1 MHLDMKFINRLYL
14 RRLAGMRKLYRR
26 LCRLVERSL
35 MSRLLF
41 LLMAGSVGVYL
52 IVNVGLWWTASDL
65 IDDNLEK
72 QAVRWLT
79 ELDELG
85 TPLYASYGGKHVS
98 NIDKRIKN
106 FPEIAFI
113 RYYDATGRKVM
124 GEFGNKQGKEIPP
137 LEPKQIAALNQMSGM
152 ERAYLVD
159 RSLLTDSFLRFITP
173 IRVRSMRSDGLFNFS
188 LENEKPENVKIIGYL
203 DLSIDSAYYKGQ
215 LVRSMASGSLI
226 IAGLLLL
233 GMFFGGWIIRKA
245 LAPLTALKIPL
256 ARLAQG
262 DTDVVVERSKDAEIA
277 AISDALNT
285 TIKAIKERDAALRKM
300 AERDPLTDL
309 VNRVIFRREL
319 EGEIEQVSRDEVS
332 SALFFID
339 LDQFKYVNDTLGHP
353 AGDKL
358 LIRVAELLKS
368 RVRDKDVVSRFGG
381 DEFTVLARNV
391 SREGAMEMARSINQ
405 IMRDMRLV
413 EGDKV
418 LSVNCSIGVA
428 MIEPGRHSAEEVMA
442 HADMACFEA
451 KSHGRNRMH
460 MYEEGGDSKKEMA
473 MDIGWFQHIK
483 QIIEQNRFLLMYQ
496 PIADVMYP
504 DKESY
509 EVLLRMPGPNNEIV
523 LPSVFLPVAERFGL
537 MTDIDRW
544 VVIHSLK
551 ALADFRA
558 SGRDV
563 IFSINLSGQSLEDA
577 TLLQM
582 IKDHLAENGLPPRS
596 VIFEIT
602 EQSAMRYLDKA
613 RLLIQGLTDFGC
625 RFALDNFGTGF
636 SSYSYLQQLPVNFIK
651 IDGSFIRNMTQN
663 PVDETMVLSIIQIA
677 RSLGKLTVAGSVQDE
692 KTSAMLKASGVDH
705 LQGNYVGEPAEK
717 LPVTLRVVPSVKKN
731 MGRKPA

>member
-1 MHLDMKFINRLYL
+1 MRPEIKFMRRFYL
-14 RRLAGMRKLYRR
+14 RRLAGTRKLYKWVR
-26 LCRLVERSL
+26 RLVERSL
-35 MSRLLF
+35 VSRLLF
-41 LLMAGSVGVYL
+41 LLMVGSVAVYL

-65 IDDNLEK
+65 INDNLEK
-72 QAVRWLT
+72 QAARWLT

-85 TPLYASYGGKHVS
+85 TPLYASYRGKHVS
-98 NIDKRIKN
+98 NIDERIKN

-113 RYYDATGRKVM
+113 RYYDASGRKVL
-124 GEFGNKQGKEIPP
+124 GEFGNRQGKQVPP
-137 LEPKQIAALNQMSGM
+137 LEPEQIAALNKMGGT
-152 ERAYLVD
+152 ERSYLVD

-173 IRVRSMRSDGLFNFS
+173 IRVRSMRSDGLLNFS

-203 DLSIDSAYYKGQ
+203 DLSIDSGYYKEQ

-233 GMFFGGWIIRKA
+233 GMLAGGWIIRKA
-245 LAPLTALKIPL
+245 LSPLTALKEPL

-262 DTDVVVERSKDAEIA
+262 DTDVTVERAKDAEIA
-277 AISDALNT
+277 AVCDALNT
-285 TIKAIKERDAALRKM
+285 TIRAIKVRDEALRKM

-309 VNRVIFRREL
+309 FNRAIFRSEL
-319 EGEIEQVSRDEVS
+319 EREVEHASHDTVS
-332 SALFFID
+332 SAVFFID
-339 LDQFKYVNDTLGHP
+339 LDQFKYINDTLGHP

-368 RVRDKDVVSRFGG
+368 RVRSKDVVSRFGG

-391 SREGAMEMARSINQ
+391 SRESAMELGRSFNQ

-418 LSVNCSIGVA
+418 LSVNCSIGIA
-428 MIEPGRHSAEEVMA
+428 MIEPGRHTAEEIMA

-460 MYEEGGDSKKEMA
+460 MYVEEGDSKKEMA
-473 MDIGWFQHIK
+473 TDIGWFQHIK
-483 QIIEQNRFLLMYQ
+483 QVIEKNRFRLMYQ

-523 LPSVFLPVAERFGL
+523 LPSIFLPVAERFGL

-544 VVIHSLK
+544 VVFHALK
-551 ALADFRA
+551 ALADFRV

-577 TLLQM
+577 TMLQL
-582 IKDHLAENGLPPRS
+582 IKDQLAQNGLPPSS

-602 EQSAMRYLDKA
+602 EQSAMRHMEKA
-613 RLLIQGLTDFGC
+613 RLLIQGLADIGC
-625 RFALDNFGTGF
+625 RFALDHFGTGF
-636 SSYSYLQQLPVNFIK
+636 SSFSYLQQLPVDFIK
-651 IDGSFIRNMTQN
+651 IDGSFVRNMAQN
-663 PVDETMVLSIIQIA
+663 SMDETMVLSIIQIA
-677 RSLGKLTVAGSVQDE
+677 RSLGKQTVAEFVQDE
-692 KTSAMLKASGVDH
+692 KTNTMLKASGVDH
-705 LQGNYVGEPAEK
+705 LQGYYVGAPSEK
-717 LPVTLRVVPSVKKN
+717 LPVNLRVVSKTKKN
-731 MGRKPA
+731 AS

>member
-1 MHLDMKFINRLYL
+1 
-14 RRLAGMRKLYRR
+14 MRKLYKRVR
-26 LCRLVERSL
+26 RLVERSL
-35 MSRLLF
+35 ASRLLF

-85 TPLYASYGGKHVS
+85 TPLYASYGGKHFS

-113 RYYDATGRKVM
+113 RYYDATGKKIM
-124 GEFGNKQGKEIPP
+124 GEFGNKQGKEVPP
-137 LEPKQIAALNQMSGM
+137 LEPRQIAALNQMSGM
-152 ERAYLVD
+152 ERVYLVD
-159 RSLLTDSFLRFITP
+159 RSLLADSFLRFITP
-173 IRVRSMRSDGLFNFS
+173 IRVRSMHSDGLLNFS
-188 LENEKPENVKIIGYL
+188 LESEKPENVKIIGYL

-233 GMFFGGWIIRKA
+233 GMLCGSWIIRKA

-262 DTDVVVERSKDAEIA
+262 ETDVVVERPKDAEIA

-285 TIKAIKERDAALRKM
+285 TIKAIKVRDAALRKM

-309 VNRVIFRREL
+309 VNRGIFRREL
-319 EGEIEQVSRDEVS
+319 EREIEQVSHDALP
-332 SALFFID
+332 SAVFFID
-339 LDQFKYVNDTLGHP
+339 LDQFKYVNDTMGHP

-368 RVRDKDVVSRFGG
+368 QARDKDVVSRFGG

-391 SREGAMEMARSINQ
+391 SREDAMEMARSINQ
-405 IMRDMRLV
+405 VMRDMCLV

-428 MIEPGRHSAEEVMA
+428 MIEPGRYSAEEVMA

-460 MYEEGGDSKKEMA
+460 MYEEGGDSKKEMV

-537 MTDIDRW
+537 MADIDRW
-544 VVIHSLK
+544 VVIHALK

-582 IKDHLAENGLPPRS
+582 IKNHLAQNGLPPRS

-651 IDGSFIRNMTQN
+651 IDGSFVRNMTRS
-663 PVDETMVLSIIQIA
+663 PIDETMVLSIIQIA

-731 MGRKPA
+731 MG

>member
-1 MHLDMKFINRLYL
+1 MKFVHRFYL
-14 RRLAGMRKLYRR
+14 HGLARMRKLHKKVR
-26 LCRLVERSL
+26 RLVERSL
-35 MSRLLF
+35 VSRLMY
-41 LLMAGSVGVYL
+41 LLMVGSVAVYL

-85 TPLYASYGGKHVS
+85 TPLYASYGGRYVS

-113 RYYDATGRKVM
+113 RYYDASGKKVL
-124 GEFGNKQGKEIPP
+124 GEFGSTQGKTVPP
-137 LEPKQIAALNQMSGM
+137 LEPGQIVALNGMSRM
-152 ERAYLVD
+152 ERAYLID
-159 RSLLTDSFLRFITP
+159 RSLLTNSFLRFIAP
-173 IRVRSMRSDGLFNFS
+173 IRVRSIRSDGLLNFS

-203 DLSIDSAYYKGQ
+203 DLSIDSAYYKEQ
-215 LVRSMASGSLI
+215 LIRSMASGSLI
-226 IAGLLLL
+226 IAVLLLL
-233 GMFFGGWIIRKA
+233 GMLLGSWIIRKA

-262 DTDVVVERSKDAEIA
+262 DTDVTVERPKDAEVA

-309 VNRVIFRREL
+309 VNRAIFRREL
-319 EGEIEQVSRDEVS
+319 ESEIEHASHDAVS
-332 SALFFID
+332 SAVFFID
-339 LDQFKYVNDTLGHP
+339 LDQFKYINDTLGHP

-358 LIRVAELLKS
+358 LVRVAELLKS
-368 RVRDKDVVSRFGG
+368 RVRDTDVVSRFGG

-391 SREGAMEMARSINQ
+391 SREGAAELARAFNQ

-418 LSVNCSIGVA
+418 LSVNCSIGIA
-428 MIEPGRHSAEEVMA
+428 MIEPGRHTTEEVMA

-460 MYEEGGDSKKEMA
+460 MYQDEDDSKKEMA
-473 MDIGWFQHIK
+473 TDIGWFQHIK
-483 QIIEQNRFLLMYQ
+483 QVIEMNRFRLMYQ
-496 PIADVMYP
+496 PIVDVMYP
-504 DKESY
+504 EKESY

-523 LPSVFLPVAERFGL
+523 LPSIFLPVAERFGL

-544 VVIHSLK
+544 VIVHALK

-563 IFSINLSGQSLEDA
+563 IFSINLSGLSLEDA
-577 TLLQM
+577 AMLQL
-582 IKDHLAENGLPPRS
+582 IKDQLELNGVPPRS

-602 EQSAMRYLDKA
+602 EQSAMRSMEKA
-613 RLLIQGLTDFGC
+613 RILIKGLAEIGCRVALDDFGI
-625 RFALDNFGTGF
+625 GF
-636 SSYSYLQQLPVNFIK
+636 SSYSYLQQLPVDFVK
-651 IDGSFIRNMTQN
+651 IDGSFVRNMTHN
-663 PVDETMVLSIIQIA
+663 SMDESMVHSIIQIA
-677 RSLGKLTVAGSVQDE
+677 RSLGKLTVAESVQDE
-692 KTSAMLKASGVDH
+692 KTSDMLKASGVDH
-705 LQGNYVGEPAEK
+705 MQGNYVGAPSEK
-717 LPVTLRVVPSVKKN
+717 LPVNLRVVSKTKKN
-731 MGRKPA
+731 AS

>member
-1 MHLDMKFINRLYL
+1 MRPDMKFVRRFYL
-14 RRLAGMRKLYRR
+14 HGLARIRKLYKWAR
-26 LCRLVERSL
+26 RLVERSL
-35 MSRLLF
+35 VSRLMY
-41 LLMAGSVGVYL
+41 LLMVGSVAVYM

-72 QAVRWLT
+72 QAVRWLA

-85 TPLYASYGGKHVS
+85 TPLYASYGGRRVS

-113 RYYDATGRKVM
+113 RYYDASGKKVL
-124 GEFGNKQGKEIPP
+124 GEFGSTKGKTVPP
-137 LEPKQIAALNQMSGM
+137 LEPQQIAALNGMSRM
-152 ERAYLVD
+152 ERAYLID
-159 RSLLTDSFLRFITP
+159 RSLLTDSFLRFIAP
-173 IRVRSMRSDGLFNFS
+173 IRVRSIRSDGLLSFS
-188 LENEKPENVKIIGYL
+188 LENEKPEDVKIIGYL
-203 DLSIDSAYYKGQ
+203 DLSIDSAYYKEQ
-215 LVRSMASGSLI
+215 LIRSMASGSLI
-226 IAGLLLL
+226 VAVLLLL
-233 GMFFGGWIIRKA
+233 GMVAGGWIIRKA

-262 DTDVVVERSKDAEIA
+262 DTDVTVERPKDAEVA

-285 TIKAIKERDAALRKM
+285 TIKAIKERDTALRKM

-309 VNRVIFRREL
+309 VNRAIFRREL
-319 EGEIEQVSRDEVS
+319 ESEIEHASHDAVS
-332 SALFFID
+332 SAMFFID
-339 LDQFKYVNDTLGHP
+339 LDQFKYINDTLGHP

-391 SREGAMEMARSINQ
+391 SRENAMEMGRSFNQ
-405 IMRDMRLV
+405 IMRDMRLM

-418 LSVNCSIGVA
+418 LSVNCSIGIA
-428 MIEPGRHSAEEVMA
+428 MIEPGRHSAEEILT

-460 MYEEGGDSKKEMA
+460 IYEEEGDSKKEMA
-473 MDIGWFQHIK
+473 TDIGWFQHIK
-483 QIIEQNRFLLMYQ
+483 QIIEKNRFRLMYQ

-523 LPSVFLPVAERFGL
+523 LPSIFLPVAERFGL

-544 VVIHSLK
+544 VVTHALK

-563 IFSINLSGQSLEDA
+563 IFSINLSGRSLEDVA
-577 TLLQM
+577 MLPL
-582 IKDHLAENGLPPRS
+582 IKDQLELNGVPPGS
-596 VIFEIT
+596 VIFEIA
-602 EQSAMRYLDKA
+602 EQSAMRSMEKA
-613 RLLIQGLTDFGC
+613 RLLIKGLTEIGC
-625 RFALDNFGTGF
+625 RVALDNFGTGF
-636 SSYSYLQQLPVNFIK
+636 SSYGYLQQLSVDFVK
-651 IDGSFIRNMTQN
+651 IDGSFIKNMAQN
-663 PVDETMVLSIIQIA
+663 SMDESMVHSIIQIA
-677 RSLGKLTVAGSVQDE
+677 RSLGKLTIAESVQDE
-692 KTSAMLKASGVDH
+692 KTSDMLKASGVNCM
-705 LQGNYVGEPAEK
+705 QGFYVGVPSEK
-717 LPVTLRVVPSVKKN
+717 LPVNLRVVSKTKKS
-731 MGRKPA
+731 AS

>member
-1 MHLDMKFINRLYL
+1 MALDMKFIRRFYL
-14 RRLAGMRKLYRR
+14 RRLVRIRKLYKWVR
-26 LCRLVERSL
+26 RLVERSL
-35 MSRLLF
+35 VSRLLF
-41 LLMAGSVGVYL
+41 LLMAGSFVVYL
-52 IVNVGLWWTASDL
+52 IVNIGLWWTASDL

-72 QAVRWLT
+72 QAVRWLA

-113 RYYDATGRKVM
+113 RYYDASGKKVM
-124 GEFGNKQGKEIPP
+124 GEFGNRKGKEVPP
-137 LEPKQIAALNQMSGM
+137 LEPGQIAALNQRSGI
-152 ERAYLVD
+152 ERDYLVD
-159 RSLLTDSFLRFITP
+159 RSLLADSFLRFIAP
-173 IRVRSMRSDGLFNFS
+173 IRVRSIRSDGLFNFS
-188 LENEKPENVKIIGYL
+188 LENEKPENVKIIGYI
-203 DLSIDSAYYKGQ
+203 DLSIDSAYYKEQ

-226 IAGLLLL
+226 IAVLLLL
-233 GMFFGGWIIRKA
+233 VMLLGGWIIRKA

-262 DTDVVVERSKDAEIA
+262 ETDVIVERPKDAEVA

-285 TIKAIKERDAALRKM
+285 TIKAIKVRDAALRKM

-309 VNRVIFRREL
+309 VNRGIFRREL
-319 EGEIEQVSRDEVS
+319 EREIEQASHDAVP
-332 SALFFID
+332 SAVFFID

-368 RVRDKDVVSRFGG
+368 RARDKDVVSRFGG

-428 MIEPGRHSAEEVMA
+428 MIEPGPHTAEEVMS

-473 MDIGWFQHIK
+473 TDIGWFQHIK
-483 QIIEQNRFLLMYQ
+483 QVIEQNRFQLMYQ

-537 MTDIDRW
+537 ITDIDRW
-544 VVIHSLK
+544 VVIHALK

-563 IFSINLSGQSLEDA
+563 IFSINLSGLSLEDT
-577 TLLQM
+577 TLLQL
-582 IKDHLAENGLPPRS
+582 IKDQLEQNDLPPRS
-596 VIFEIT
+596 VMFEIT
-602 EQSAMRYLDKA
+602 EQSAMRYLEKA
-613 RLLIQGLTDFGC
+613 RILIQGLADIGC

-636 SSYSYLQQLPVNFIK
+636 SSYSYLQQLPVDFIK
-651 IDGSFIRNMTQN
+651 IDGSFVRNMTQN
-663 PVDETMVLSIIQIA
+663 PMDETMVLSIIQIA

-692 KTSAMLKASGVDH
+692 KTSTMLKASGVDH
-705 LQGNYVGEPAEK
+705 LQGYYVGVPAEK
-717 LPVTLRVVPSVKKN
+717 LPVTLRVVPTTKKN
-731 MGRKPA
+731 AG